1 MNNKPLTVRD
11 LINHLESLIKDN
23 PDLDIENMLV
33 AKEDYDD
40 FAIGPSTWVS
50 AMTQNDIR
58 LVHRLERLETEDD
71 EDEDDDE
78 YFYDI
83 GYSEAIEAESYYI
96 AIN

>member
-1 MNNKPLTVRD
+1 MNRKPLTVRD
-11 LINHLESLIKDN
+11 LINHLESLINDN

-50 AMTQNDIR
+50 EMTQNDIR
-58 LVHRLERLETEDD
+58 LVHRLETLSSDD
-71 EDEDDDE
+71 EEHE
-78 YFYDI
+78 HVYDV
-83 GYSEAIEAESYYI
+83 GYSEALDAESYYI

>member
-1 MNNKPLTVRD
+1 MNRKPLTVRD

-50 AMTQNDIR
+50 EMTQNDIR

-71 EDEDDDE
+71 EDEDE

>member
-1 MNNKPLTVRD
+1 MNKPLTVRD

-50 AMTQNDIR
+50 EMTQNDIR
-58 LVHRLERLETEDD
+58 LVHRLETL
-71 EDEDDDE
+71 DEDDDE
-78 YFYDI
+78 YNYDV
-83 GYSEAIEAESYYI
+83 GYSAAVEAESYYI